1 LKKILEIYLNLLDII
16 LNEFSSIVEYGEI
29 IYTQSQEPL
38 KLRIYFYDESFLD
51 IFYSKSGKYS
61 YHWERRFIDNSIYR
75 HDNAPHRNWEK
86 VKTFPKHFHNGLEE
100 DVIES
105 YISDDPEEAI
115 RDFLN
120 FIRGKILKK
129 NDLGIDY
136 GNISEKKD

>member
-1 LKKILEIYLNLLDII
+1 MYHLPDINEIRVFLIDSSLLDIW
-16 LNEFSSIVEYGEI
+16 FS
-29 IYTQSQEPL
+29 L
-38 KLRIYFYDESFLD
+38 KLVGR
-51 IFYSKSGKYS
+51 YS

-105 YISDDPEEAI
+105 YISDDPEEAN